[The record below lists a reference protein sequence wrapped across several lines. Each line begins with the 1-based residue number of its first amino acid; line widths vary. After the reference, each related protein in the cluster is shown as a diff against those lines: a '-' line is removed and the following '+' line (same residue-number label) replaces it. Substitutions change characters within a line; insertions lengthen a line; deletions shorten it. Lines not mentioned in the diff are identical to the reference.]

1 MKFLFFLSRPGC
13 VSLNEAFRIG
23 AFAIL
28 PWSYMF
34 QELGKGLNKGFS
46 KELVKG
52 PDRLNRLNGF
62 NQAIGRK
69 LSKISVC
76 VFGVIFALQAP
87 AFNAFMVNKIE
98 FSGLNRVDPASIS
111 GDISIKPGETLTEDK
126 SNQLIQN
133 LYQTG
138 YFQDVKLLDKNGN
151 LVIQVKEREAI
162 SKVDITGNK
171 EITTDILKNVLTQA
185 GFTAGNLFDPSA
197 LQNVVQ
203 SLQQAY
209 YDKGKYA
216 VQVSSEIT
224 HLSNNRVEI
233 NLVISEGLYAKI
245 RHINFVGNH
254 AFSSSTLRG
263 ELKLS
268 TPNLWTFFTNEDRY
282 TPEGMNA
289 SIQKLTDYYMDV
301 GYLHFRVN
309 GTQVSLSSDKKSI
322 YLNFDVTEGNIYHF
336 SGDEILGN
344 LILPLAKMQ
353 SFVGFKSGDIFSKA
367 KVMEAAKAMQS
378 ALADEGYA
386 FAHVNP
392 MPVIDEKNRTV
403 KMSFYVD
410 PGKVQYIRHLQ
421 FDGNATA
428 NDKVLRQRM
437 ELQEQSRY
445 SQQKI
450 VDSKRRLERQPYIE
464 SVNDQIVPVSGT
476 DDMIDENFHIKEM
489 NANKA
494 GMTFGYSQLDKL
506 ILGGYLTMP
515 DIFGTGNIFS
525 TNLQLSKPAQS
536 LSFSFDQP
544 YFTKD
549 AVEQSIDLYLSR
561 VDYADRNLANYTT
574 NSMGGN
580 LGYAI
585 PLSADNYFNIGIG
598 YDNTHL
604 MQGSDETSS
613 TISQFVNQHGSTY
626 NSYILSTGFT
636 RDTTNSAFFPTA
648 GIFENATL
656 KAAIP
661 GSSLKWYQLL
671 TRVDW
676 YHQVFGAWYT
686 FGAHGKVDYGSGYGG
701 LSTLPFF
708 ENFYSG
714 GWGTVRGYSP
724 SSMGPSDLLT
734 CNAGATSCTPGVQSE
749 GNPLGGN
756 LLVAGSLNFYFPI
769 PFLKPSP
776 SYRMGVFVD
785 GGNVY
790 NTKTLTTGWN
800 SAGLP
805 RYPNFS
811 NIRYSAGVSLEWQIP
826 MIGLVGLSLAK
837 DLNAQTGD
845 DTRIFNFTIGQTF

>member
-1 MKFLFFLSRPGC
+1 M
-13 VSLNEAFRIG
+13 
-23 AFAIL
+23 
-28 PWSYMF
+28 
-34 QELGKGLNKGFS
+34 FS
-46 KELVKG
+46 K
-52 PDRLNRLNGF
+52 NF
-62 NQAIGRK
+62 
-69 LSKISVC
+69 SKRISRVGAS
-76 VFGVIFALQAP
+76 VFGVLFAFQAS
-87 AFNAFMVNKIE
+87 AFSSFTVSKIQ
-98 FSGLNRVDPASIS
+98 FSGLNRVDPASLS
-111 GDISIKPGETLTEDK
+111 QEVLVKPGQVLTESD
-126 SNQLIQN
+126 SNKLIQS

-138 YFQDVKLLDKNGN
+138 YFQNVSLLNQN
-151 LVIQVKEREAI
+151 NILVIQVQERQAI

-197 LQNVVQ
+197 LQNVIQ

-216 VQVSSEIT
+216 VQVSSQIT
-224 HLSNNRVEI
+224 NLSNNRVEI

-254 AFSSSTLRG
+254 AFSDSTLRG

-268 TPNLWTFFTNEDRY
+268 TPGILTIFNHQDRY
-282 TPEGMNA
+282 TPDGMNE
-289 SIQKLTDYYMDV
+289 SIQQLSDYYMDQ
-301 GYLHFRVN
+301 GYLNFHVN
-309 GTQVSLSSDKKSI
+309 GSQVSLSPDKKLI

-336 SGDEILGN
+336 SGDEILGD
-344 LILPLAKMQ
+344 LILPLSQMQ
-353 SFVGFKSGDIFSKA
+353 SFVGFKSGDVFSKS
-367 KVMEAAKAMQS
+367 KVMDAAKAMQS
-378 ALADEGYA
+378 ALADQGYA

-392 MPVIDEKNRTV
+392 MPVIDEKKRTV
-403 KMSFYVD
+403 KMTFYVD
-410 PGKVQYIRHLQ
+410 PGKIQYIRHLE
-421 FDGNATA
+421 FVGNNTA

-450 VDSKRRLERQPYIE
+450 ADSKRRIQRQPYIE
-464 SVNDQIVPVSGT
+464 SVDDQITPVIGT

-515 DIFGTGNIFS
+515 DLFGTGNIFG

-544 YFTKD
+544 YFTQD
-549 AVEQSIDLYLSR
+549 GIEQSINLYLSR

-574 NSMGGN
+574 NSMGAN
-580 LGYAI
+580 LGYSI
-585 PLSADNYFNIGIG
+585 PLGEDNYFNIGFG

-613 TISQFVNQHGSTY
+613 TISSFVNQYGSVY
-626 NSYILSTGFT
+626 NSYILSTGLT
-636 RDTTNSAFFPTA
+636 RDTTNNAYFPTA

-656 KAAIP
+656 KAAVP

-676 YHQVFGAWYT
+676 YHQIFGPWYT
-686 FGAHGKVDYGSGYGG
+686 FGGHGKVDYGGGYGG
-701 LSTLPFF
+701 LDRLPFF

-714 GWGTVRGYSP
+714 GWGTVRGYGP

-734 CNAGATSCTPGVQSE
+734 CNPNATSCVPGTTSE

-769 PFLKPSP
+769 PFFKPSQ

-790 NTKTLTTGWN
+790 NTQTLTTGWN

-805 RYPNFS
+805 RFPNFS
-811 NIRYSAGVSLEWQIP
+811 NLRYSAGVSLEWQIP

-837 DLNAQTGD
+837 DLNSQPGD